1 MFLGRLQERFWHD
14 AADGFATCL
23 SPGYTSVRRIP
34 GEVHDTCLVAD
45 RFVPLCYAAVPV
57 VVAHGVGMAVPL

>member
-23 SPGYTSVRRIP
+23 TGLHIGAPHP

-45 RFVPLCYAAVPV
+45 RFVPLCCAAVPV

>member
-1 MFLGRLQERFWHD
+1 MFPGRLQERFWHD

-45 RFVPLCYAAVPV
+45 CLVPLC
-57 VVAHGVGMAVPL
+57 

>member
-1 MFLGRLQERFWHD
+1 MFLGRLRERFWHG
-14 AADGFATCL
+14 AADGFAIYLT
-23 SPGYTSVRRIP
+23 PGYTSVRRIP